1 MSNQLPNLDAYWMP
15 FTGNRYF
22 KKNPRLFKKASGV
35 FYTTHED
42 QKLLDGVSGLW
53 CCNAG
58 HCHPRIVEAVQKQ
71 AETLDYAT
79 AFQLGHP
86 KIFEMANKLVN
97 IAPEELTH
105 AFFTN
110 SGSEAVDTAL
120 KIALAYHRSRGEGH
134 RTRLIGREKGYH
146 GVGFGGISV
155 GGMSPNRKM
164 FGSMLPGVD
173 HLKHT
178 HNLEHNAYSI
188 GQPKWGDHL
197 ADELSEILALHD
209 PSTVAAVIMEPI
221 AGSAGVL
228 IPPVGYLDRI
238 REICNEHGILLILD
252 EVITGFGR
260 TGKSFGA
267 ESFNVTPDI
276 MTIAKGMT
284 SGMIPMGGVLVKQ
297 EIYDT
302 FMTGP
307 EDSIEFFHGYTYSG
321 HPLAAAAGVAAI
333 EVYEE
338 EGLFQR
344 ASELAP
350 ILEAELQTIKGS
362 QYVIDVRNFGML
374 GAVELEPI
382 DGKPTARALSVFRE
396 CYSRGVLV
404 RTTGDTVAL
413 CPPLI
418 ASEEQ
423 VKTMVQT
430 VKESIAAID

>member
-362 QYVIDVRNFGML
+362 QYVIDIRNFGML

>member
-86 KIFEMANKLVN
+86 KIFEMANKLVK

-362 QYVIDVRNFGML
+362 QYVIDIRNFGML